1 MAFISIPTSVGG
13 VALPGKLGSLAS
25 GPLAALFGGKA
36 LTTLNYPNEL
46 ATDATKSHYV
56 SFAIKKVVPASYEGA
71 TQSGANLTLQ
81 NGARAASLVE
91 GAAGAVGSVV
101 DSVTSFFGTSVPT
114 ELSNL
119 GTATTNVIS
128 TGLKEGIAIKPPI
141 IKLGAMIS
149 LYMPDSLVASYN
161 AQYNEVNLT
170 DELGSTINTLRAI
183 DQLAGKGIDAAQGGG
198 LDVATGKKVWG
209 SVSTDPAAIGL
220 VTNSVSGKF
229 GTGGDIGNVL
239 LQGQGY
245 AINPQVQ
252 MLYGGLGLRS
262 FSLSFVFSPK
272 SQKEAAVVN
281 QIIHTFKYHAAPE
294 LTSGAT
300 VSSQSMYLIPPS
312 LFNVSFMSRGKEN
325 PFLPKYADCVLE
337 DIEVNFAPN
346 GFAAHTDGA
355 PVQTT
360 LTLQFKETE
369 IVDRARLQKGFDN
382 SDGGLR

>member
-1 MAFISIPTSVGG
+1 MAIISIPTAVGG

-36 LTTLNYPNEL
+36 LSTFNYPSEL

-56 SFAIKKVVPASYEGA
+56 MFAIKKVVPGSYEHA
-71 TQSGANLTLQ
+71 GANITVKTGGDLA
-81 NGARAASLVE
+81 GLVNS
-91 GAAGAVGSVV
+91 AGAGLNSVIQKVGGFLDTNTTGLTNIAS
-101 DSVTSFFGTSVPT
+101 T
-114 ELSNL
+114 
-119 GTATTNVIS
+119 TTNFIS
-128 TGLKEGIAIKPPI
+128 TSIKEGIAITPPVGQ
-141 IKLGAMIS
+141 LQSLIS

-161 AQYNEVNLT
+161 AQYEDVSLSS
-170 DELGSTINTLRAI
+170 ELGSTINTLRAI
-183 DQLAGKGIDAAQGGG
+183 DQLASKGMDAAQGGG
-198 LDVATGKKVWG
+198 LNVQTAKKVYG

-220 VTNSVSGKF
+220 VTNAINGRV
-229 GTGGDIGNVL
+229 GTGDNIGAIL

-245 AINPQVQ
+245 AINPQIQ
-252 MLYGGLGLRS
+252 MLYRGLGLRT

-272 SQKEAAVVN
+272 SQKEAKTVN
-281 QIIHTFKYHAAPE
+281 EIIHTFKYHAAPE

-312 LFNVSFMSRGKEN
+312 LFNVSFMSQGKEN
-325 PFLPKYADCVLE
+325 PYLPKYADCVLE

-369 IVDRARLQKGFDN
+369 IVDRARLQKGFNN

>member
-1 MAFISIPTSVGG
+1 MAFISIPTAVGG

-81 NGARAASLVE
+81 NGARGANLVE
-91 GAAGAVGSVV
+91 GAAGWAGGVV
-101 DSVTSFFGTSVPT
+101 DSVTSFFGNSLPT

-119 GTATTNVIS
+119 GKASTNVFS
-128 TGLKEGIAIKPPI
+128 TGLKEGIAITPPI

-149 LYMPDSLVASYN
+149 LYMPDSLVATYN
-161 AQYNEVNLT
+161 AQYEDVDLNAPGL
-170 DELGSTINTLRAI
+170 LRTIRSI
-183 DQLAGKGIDAAQGGG
+183 DQLAGKGIDAAAGGG
-198 LDVATGKKVWG
+198 ADLKTAGKVWG

-220 VTNSVSGKF
+220 ITKTIGAGLGNENV
-229 GTGGDIGNVL
+229 GDIL

-245 AINPQVQ
+245 AVNPQVQ
-252 MLYGGLGLRS
+252 MLYRGLGLRS

-312 LFNVSFMSRGKEN
+312 LFNVSFMSQGKEN

>member
-1 MAFISIPTSVGG
+1 MAIISIPTSVGG
-13 VALPGKLGSLAS
+13 VALPGKLGSLAN

-36 LTTLNYPNEL
+36 LTTLNYPTEL

-56 SFAIKKVVPASYEGA
+56 SFAIKKVVPGSYEH
-71 TQSGANLTLQ
+71 SGANLTLKT
-81 NGARAASLVE
+81 GGTLAGFVDS
-91 GAAGAVGSVV
+91 AGAGINSAIEKVGGLLGTNTTGVTN
-101 DSVTSFFGTSVPT
+101 VTSTATDFISTSV
-114 ELSNL
+114 
-119 GTATTNVIS
+119 
-128 TGLKEGIAIKPPI
+128 KEGIAITPPI
-141 IKLGAMIS
+141 VKLGALIS

-161 AQYNEVNLT
+161 AQYNEVSLT

-183 DQLAGKGIDAAQGGG
+183 DQLASKGMDAAQGGG
-198 LDVATGKKVWG
+198 VNVETAKKVYG

-220 VTNSVSGKF
+220 VTNSVSGSL
-229 GTGGDIGNVL
+229 GTGGDIGNIL

-252 MLYGGLGLRS
+252 MLYRGLGLRT

-272 SQKEAAVVN
+272 SQKEAKVVN
-281 QIIHTFKYHAAPE
+281 EIIHTFKYHGAPE

-312 LFNVSFMSRGKEN
+312 LFNVSFMSQGKEN
-325 PFLPKYADCVLE
+325 PYLPKYADCVLE

-360 LTLQFKETE
+360 LTLSFRETE
-369 IVDRARLQKGFDN
+369 IVDRARLQKGFN
-382 SDGGLR
+382 NADGGLR